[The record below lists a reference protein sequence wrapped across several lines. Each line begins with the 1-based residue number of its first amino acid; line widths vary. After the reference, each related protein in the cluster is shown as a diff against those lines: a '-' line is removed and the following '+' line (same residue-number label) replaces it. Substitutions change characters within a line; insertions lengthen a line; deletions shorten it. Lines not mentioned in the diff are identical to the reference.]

1 MFNKELN
8 KSIKDL
14 QGALQQMKNE
24 QERLQREKEDSLQQI
39 KDLQLRLSGLE
50 SQGEFRQQRIRELEE
65 SLVAEQKNKEE
76 LRQETLQ

>member
-1 MFNKELN
+1 MSQQEREALGERLKGSSQELGQIKVFNKELN

-39 KDLQLRLSGLE
+39 KDL
-50 SQGEFRQQRIRELEE
+50 
-65 SLVAEQKNKEE
+65 
-76 LRQETLQ
+76 